1 MEARV
6 LMLSSGSGCS
16 PMTSSPLISPR
27 LWESRLTLLKVWRPP
42 RPSGRCTCAG
52 HLWRWWVVYAPN
64 FPGSTT
70 WLCEPPLAC
79 LFPCHSCAFHTLS
92 RDLQVWRRGHLVPLA
107 FRRSSMFPEGN
118 VPGYVCNPGSPR
130 ERDAASQGHTSG
142 IPTRAMLHS
151 WKLAPAAFKHPGHDV
166 TAPDF
171 WPSILTDYTYDSELD
186 NADGVPLAFRRS
198 VSFPRGTR
206 VTYVTWDDFI
216 KYLVFQRW
224 MKVLQVWVINDI
236 IWWTIYLM
244 HHCWKIIFFFTSKKI
259 LLSPNC

>member
-1 MEARV
+1 
-6 LMLSSGSGCS
+6 MLSSGSGCS

-52 HLWRWWVVYAPN
+52 HLWRWWVGYAPN

-79 LFPCHSCAFHTLS
+79 LFPCHSCALHTLS
-92 RDLQVWRRGHLVPLA
+92 RDLQVWRRGYLVPLA

-151 WKLAPAAFKHPGHDV
+151 WKLAPAPGRDV
-166 TAPDF
+166 TAPDV

-186 NADGVPLAFRRS
+186 NADGVPPS
-198 VSFPRGTR
+198 VSTQR
-206 VTYVTWDDFI
+206 
-216 KYLVFQRW
+216 LVPSGNQGYIRNLGRFSSS
-224 MKVLQVWVINDI
+224 
-236 IWWTIYLM
+236 
-244 HHCWKIIFFFTSKKI
+244 TSRAGLDCKKI
-259 LLSPNC
+259 RAS

>member
-1 MEARV
+1 
-6 LMLSSGSGCS
+6 
-16 PMTSSPLISPR
+16 MTSSPLISPR

-42 RPSGRCTCAG
+42 RPSGRYTCAG

-92 RDLQVWRRGHLVPLA
+92 RDLQVWRRGYLVPLA

-151 WKLAPAAFKHPGHDV
+151 WKLAPAAHHV
-166 TAPDF
+166 LL
-171 WPSILTDYTYDSELD
+171 SILVMTSPHLTSGRQFWLITHMIQSWTTLM
-186 NADGVPLAFRRS
+186 AFPLAFRRS

-206 VTYVTWDDFI
+206 VTYVTWD
-216 KYLVFQRW
+216 
-224 MKVLQVWVINDI
+224 VII
-236 IWWTIYLM
+236 LKHKTVIYIL
-244 HHCWKIIFFFTSKKI
+244 KQKTVIFFFTFYCI
-259 LLSPNC
+259 FY

>member
-6 LMLSSGSGCS
+6 LMLSSGALLW
-16 PMTSSPLISPR
+16 PRVLWSPLAFGNQGSLYLR
-27 LWESRLTLLKVWRPP
+27 YGLL
-42 RPSGRCTCAG
+42 AG
-52 HLWRWWVVYAPN
+52 VPVQDICDAGGWSMPN

-92 RDLQVWRRGHLVPLA
+92 RDLQVWRRGYLVPLA

-142 IPTRAMLHS
+142 IPNRAMLHS
-151 WKLAPAAFKHPGHDV
+151 WKLAPAAHLKHFKHPGHDV
-166 TAPDF
+166 TAPDV

-206 VTYVTWDDFI
+206 VPYLSVTTSYVVT
-216 KYLVFQRW
+216 
-224 MKVLQVWVINDI
+224 
-236 IWWTIYLM
+236 T
-244 HHCWKIIFFFTSKKI
+244 
-259 LLSPNC
+259 

>member
-16 PMTSSPLISPR
+16 PMTSSPLISPH

-64 FPGSTT
+64 FPGSMT

-92 RDLQVWRRGHLVPLA
+92 RDLQVWRRGHLVPLV
-107 FRRSSMFPEGN
+107 FWRSSMFPEVN

-151 WKLAPAAFKHPGHDV
+151 WKLAPAAHHVLLIILVMTSPHLMSGRQ
-166 TAPDF
+166 F
-171 WPSILTDYTYDSELD
+171 WLITHMIQSWTTLM
-186 NADGVPLAFRRS
+186 AF
-198 VSFPRGTR
+198 P
-206 VTYVTWDDFI
+206 
-216 KYLVFQRW
+216 
-224 MKVLQVWVINDI
+224 
-236 IWWTIYLM
+236 
-244 HHCWKIIFFFTSKKI
+244 
-259 LLSPNC
+259 